1 MLNALKRDPSLVC
14 ETITGERAEV
24 ALIGVYLVI
33 LDVELVLLNPELLEP
48 PDLPL
53 PPRPLVSD
61 SSTITRRT
69 TATRNTAVT
78 LIFVDNDINNRDETQ
93 CSLAIFP
100 SPDVQLPANKI

>member
-1 MLNALKRDPSLVC
+1 M
-14 ETITGERAEV
+14 

-33 LDVELVLLNPELLEP
+33 LDFEPNFLELLVLLNPELLEP
-48 PDLPL
+48 PDLPP

-69 TATRNTAVT
+69 TATRNTVVT

>member
-1 MLNALKRDPSLVC
+1 M
-14 ETITGERAEV
+14 

-33 LDVELVLLNPELLEP
+33 LDLELVLLNPELLEP

-61 SSTITRRT
+61 SSTVTRRT
-69 TATRNTAVT
+69 TATRNTVVT

-100 SPDVQLPANKI
+100 LPDVQLPANKI